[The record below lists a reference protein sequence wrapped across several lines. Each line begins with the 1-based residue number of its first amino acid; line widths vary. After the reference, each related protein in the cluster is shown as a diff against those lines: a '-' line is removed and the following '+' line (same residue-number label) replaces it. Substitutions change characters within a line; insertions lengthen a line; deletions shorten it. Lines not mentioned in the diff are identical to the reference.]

1 MSRSVHILF
10 AASLGALTLLASAPA
25 AQAQSSDMTVQQFL
39 TIGQNIPRNR
49 AVAMMRPDTRRL
61 IRVVTGAVS
70 TVKAEQASAVS
81 AGRTPAHCI
90 PASGTGI
97 TPEALVARFE
107 TMPESRRR
115 ITVTQA
121 VRDWMAE
128 RYPCRA

>member
-1 MSRSVHILF
+1 MSRSVHALF
-10 AASLGALTLLASAPA
+10 AAPLGALTLLASAPL
-25 AQAQSSDMTVQQFL
+25 AQAQSAEMTVQQFL

-61 IRVVTGAVS
+61 IREVTGAVS

-97 TPEALVARFE
+97 TPETLVARFE
-107 TMPESRRR
+107 TLPEARRR
-115 ITVTQA
+115 ITVAQA
-121 VRDWMAE
+121 VRDWMVE
-128 RYPCRA
+128 RYPCRG

>member
-1 MSRSVHILF
+1 MSRSVHALF
-10 AASLGALTLLASAPA
+10 AAPLGALTLLASAPL
-25 AQAQSSDMTVQQFL
+25 AQAQSAEMTVQQFL

-61 IRVVTGAVS
+61 IREVTGAVS

-97 TPEALVARFE
+97 TPETLVARFE
-107 TMPESRRR
+107 TMPEARRR

-128 RYPCRA
+128 RYPCRG

>member
-1 MSRSVHILF
+1 MTLAVPHPVL
-10 AASLGALTLLASAPA
+10 AA
-25 AQAQSSDMTVQQFL
+25 DMTVQQFL
-39 TIGQNIPRNR
+39 NLGANVPRNR
-49 AVAMMRPDTRRL
+49 VAAMLRPETRRL
-61 IRVVTGAVS
+61 IGEVTGAVS

-121 VRDWMAE
+121 VRDWMVE

>member
-1 MSRSVHILF
+1 MPRSVHVLF
-10 AASLGALTLLASAPA
+10 AASLGALTLLASAPL

-39 TIGQNIPRNR
+39 TIGHDIPRNR

-61 IRVVTGAVS
+61 IRAVS
-70 TVKAEQASAVS
+70 TVKAEQASAVA

>member
-1 MSRSVHILF
+1 MSRSVHALF
-10 AASLGALTLLASAPA
+10 AAPVSALTLLASAPL
-25 AQAQSSDMTVQQFL
+25 AQAQSAEMTVQQFL

-61 IRVVTGAVS
+61 IREVTGAVS

-97 TPEALVARFE
+97 TPETLVARFE
-107 TMPESRRR
+107 TMPEARRR

-128 RYPCRA
+128 RYPCRG

>member
-1 MSRSVHILF
+1 MSRSVHALF
-10 AASLGALTLLASAPA
+10 AAPLGALTLLASAPL
-25 AQAQSSDMTVQQFL
+25 AQAQSAEMTVQQFL

-61 IRVVTGAVS
+61 IREVTGAVS

-90 PASGTGI
+90 PTSGTGI
-97 TPEALVARFE
+97 TPETLVARFE
-107 TMPESRRR
+107 TMPEARRR

-128 RYPCRA
+128 RYPCRG